1 MTFLI
6 WAIVILLVLGAL
18 LFVYVTASV
27 NAEAGRQDDVLSVPA
42 IATDGVEFMRAF
54 GSVAGHLTQD
64 SNSVELYQNGAE
76 IFPPMLD
83 AIATARDSVHFSTY
97 VFEAGRIPDAFGSA
111 FADAAKRGAEVRV
124 ILDRHGAK
132 KIPAPLVKRMRDAGC
147 DVQWFRRAQW
157 YDWEEYNR
165 RTHRRL
171 LVIDGEVGFTG
182 GVGIADEWDGN
193 GDSPNH
199 WRDSHVRVRG
209 PAVAALQSA
218 FVDNWNEATG
228 ELVLGARYFPTL
240 ERRGDTR
247 VSIIQSTPA
256 NASSA
261 AQRSV
266 AAIIAGATHTLY
278 ITNAYFVPTPPFVR
292 ALCDARSRGV
302 EVKVVVAGPYHN
314 KPAVRR
320 ASRHTW
326 SDLLAG
332 DVGLYEHQLTMVHA
346 KVIVA
351 DGCVTCVGSINF
363 DPRSFAL
370 NAECAA
376 VMLDDGIAQAATK
389 AFSADLANSRR
400 VTTSDIDAL
409 SILSRAID
417 AGAYWVRSQL

>member
-6 WAIVILLVLGAL
+6 WAIVTLLVLGAL
-18 LFVYVTASV
+18 VFVYVTASV
-27 NAEAGRQDDVLSVPA
+27 NAEASRQDEVVSIPV
-42 IATDGVEFMRAF
+42 IATDGVEFMRAIA
-54 GSVAGHLTQD
+54 SVAGHPSQD
-64 SNSVELYQNGAE
+64 SNSVELYQNGAQ

-83 AIATARDSVHFSTY
+83 AIAKARDCVNFASSVY
-97 VFEAGRIPDAFGSA
+97 EPGRIPEAFGLA
-111 FADAAKRGAEVRV
+111 FADAAKRGADVRI

-132 KIPAPLVKRMRDAGC
+132 RIPAPLVQRMKDAGC
-147 DVQWFRRAQW
+147 DVRWFRRAQW
-157 YDWEEYNR
+157 YDWEKYNR

-182 GVGIADEWDGN
+182 GVGIADQWDGN

-199 WRDSHVRVRG
+199 WRDCHVRVRG
-209 PAVAALQSA
+209 PAVAALQST

-228 ELVLGARYFPTL
+228 ELVLGARYFPDL
-240 ERRGDTR
+240 EPRGNTP
-247 VSIIQSTPA
+247 VSIVQSNPV
-256 NASSA
+256 NAGSA
-261 AQRSV
+261 AQRCV
-266 AAIIAGATHTLY
+266 AAIIAGATRSLY
-278 ITNAYFVPTPPFVR
+278 ITNAYFVPTPPFVK
-292 ALCDARSRGV
+292 ALCDARARGV
-302 EVKVVVAGPYHN
+302 EVKIVVPGPHHN

-326 SDLLAG
+326 RGLLAG
-332 DVGLYEHQLTMVHA
+332 DVEIHEHQLTMVHA

-376 VMLDDGIAQAATK
+376 VVLDDDIAQAAAR

-400 VTTSDIDAL
+400 MTTRDIDAV
-409 SILSRAID
+409 SIFSRAID

>member
-6 WAIVILLVLGAL
+6 WAIVTLLVLGAL
-18 LFVYVTASV
+18 VFVYVTASV
-27 NAEAGRQDDVLSVPA
+27 NAEAGRQDDVVSVPA
-42 IATDGVEFMRAF
+42 IVTDGVEFMRTLA
-54 GSVAGHLTQD
+54 SVAGHPAQE
-64 SNSVELYQNGAE
+64 SNSVDLYENGAE

-83 AIATARDSVHFSTY
+83 AIAKARSSVHFSTY
-97 VFEAGRIPDAFGSA
+97 IFEPGRVPEEFASA
-111 FADAAKRGAEVRV
+111 FADAAKRGAEVRI
-124 ILDRHGAK
+124 ILDRHGSK
-132 KIPAPLVKRMRDAGC
+132 KIPAPLVQRMKDAGC
-147 DVQWFRRAQW
+147 DVRWFRRAQW
-157 YDWEEYNR
+157 YDWEKYNR

-182 GVGIADEWDGN
+182 GVGIADQWDGN
-193 GDSPNH
+193 GDGPSH
-199 WRDSHVRVRG
+199 WRDCHVRVRG
-209 PAVAALQSA
+209 PAVASLQST

-228 ELVLGARYFPTL
+228 ELVLGARYFPEP

-266 AAIIAGATHTLY
+266 AAIIAGAKRSLY

-302 EVKVVVAGPYHN
+302 EVKVVVPGPYHN
-314 KPAVRR
+314 KPTVRR

-326 SDLLAG
+326 SGLMAG
-332 DVGLYEHQLTMVHA
+332 DVEIYEHQLTMVHA

-376 VMLDDGIAQAATK
+376 VMLDEGIAQAATR

-400 VTTSDIDAL
+400 VTPSDIEAV
-409 SILSRAID
+409 SIFARAID

>member
-6 WAIVILLVLGAL
+6 WAIVTLLVLGAL
-18 LFVYVTASV
+18 VFVYVTASV
-27 NAEAGRQDDVLSVPA
+27 NAEAGRQDDVVSIPT
-42 IATDGVEFMRAF
+42 IATQGVEFMRAF
-54 GSVAGHLTQD
+54 ASVAGHPSQD

-83 AIATARDSVHFSTY
+83 AIAKARASVHFSTY
-97 VFEAGRIPDAFGSA
+97 VFESGRIPDAFGSA
-111 FADAAKRGAEVRV
+111 FADAAKRGAEVRI
-124 ILDRHGAK
+124 ILDRHGSK
-132 KIPAPLVKRMRDAGC
+132 KIPVPLVQRMKDAGC
-147 DVQWFRRAQW
+147 DVRWFRRAQW
-157 YDWEEYNR
+157 YDWEKYNR

-182 GVGIADEWDGN
+182 GVGIADAWDGN

-199 WRDSHVRVRG
+199 WRDSHVRVSG
-209 PAVAALQSA
+209 PAVASLQST
-218 FVDNWNEATG
+218 FVDTWNEATG
-228 ELVLGARYFPTL
+228 ELVLGARYFPEL
-240 ERRGDTR
+240 ERRGGTR
-247 VSIIQSTPA
+247 VSIVQSTPA

-266 AAIIAGATHTLY
+266 AAIIAGATRSLY
-278 ITNAYFVPTPPFVR
+278 ITNAYFVPTPPFVE
-292 ALCDARSRGV
+292 ALRDARSRGV
-302 EVKVVVAGPYHN
+302 EVKVVVPGPYHN

-326 SDLLAG
+326 RDLLAG
-332 DVGLYEHQLTMVHA
+332 DVEIYEHQLTMVHA

-351 DGCVTCVGSINF
+351 DGGVTCVGSINF

-370 NAECAA
+370 NAECGA
-376 VMLDDGIAQAATK
+376 VMLDESIAEAATR

-400 VTTSDIDAL
+400 VTTRDIDAL
-409 SILSRAID
+409 SIFSRAID

>member
-6 WAIVILLVLGAL
+6 WAIVTLLVLGAL
-18 LFVYVTASV
+18 VFVYVTASV
-27 NAEAGRQDDVLSVPA
+27 NAEAGHQDDVVSIPA
-42 IATDGVEFMRAF
+42 IATDGVEFMRALA
-54 GSVAGHLTQD
+54 SVSGHPSQD
-64 SNSVELYQNGAE
+64 ANSVELYQNGAE

-83 AIATARDSVHFSTY
+83 AIAKAQGSVHFSTY
-97 VFEAGRIPDAFGSA
+97 IFEPGQIPETFGSA
-111 FADAAKRGAEVRV
+111 FADAAKRGAEVRI
-124 ILDRHGAK
+124 ILDRHGSK
-132 KIPAPLVKRMRDAGC
+132 KIPVALVQRMKDAGC
-147 DVQWFRRAQW
+147 DVRWFRRAQW
-157 YDWEEYNR
+157 YDWEKYNR

-182 GVGIADEWDGN
+182 GVGIADQWDGN
-193 GDSPNH
+193 GDSPDH
-199 WRDSHVRVRG
+199 WRDSHVRVSG

-228 ELVLGARYFPTL
+228 ELVLGARYFP
-240 ERRGDTR
+240 EIGRRGDTR
-247 VSIIQSTPA
+247 VSIVQSTPA

-266 AAIIAGATHTLY
+266 AALIAGATRSLY
-278 ITNAYFVPTPPFVR
+278 ITNSYFVPTPPFVK

-302 EVKVVVAGPYHN
+302 EVKVVVPGPYHN

-326 SDLLAG
+326 RDLLAA
-332 DVGLYEHQLTMVHA
+332 DVQIYEHQLTMVHA

-370 NAECAA
+370 NAECGA
-376 VMLDDGIAQAATK
+376 VMLDEGIALAATK

-400 VTTSDIDAL
+400 VTAGDIEAM
-409 SILSRAID
+409 SIFSRAID

>member
-18 LFVYVTASV
+18 VFVYVTASL
-27 NAEAGRQDDVLSVPA
+27 NAEAGRQDEVVSIPS
-42 IATDGVEFMRAF
+42 IATDAREFMRAF
-54 GSVAGHLTQD
+54 GSVAGHPAQD
-64 SNSVELYQNGAE
+64 SNSVDLYENGAA

-83 AIATARDSVHFSTY
+83 AIAKARDSVHFSTY
-97 VFEAGRIPDAFGSA
+97 VFEAGRIPEAFASA
-111 FADAAKRGAEVRV
+111 FADAAKRGAEVRI
-124 ILDRHGAK
+124 ILDRHGSK
-132 KIPAPLVKRMRDAGC
+132 KIPAPLVQRMKDAGC
-147 DVQWFRRAQW
+147 DVRWFRRARW
-157 YDWEEYNR
+157 YDWEKYNR

-171 LVIDGEVGFTG
+171 LVIDGEIGFTG

-193 GDSPNH
+193 GDDPQH

-209 PAVAALQSA
+209 PAVAALQST

-228 ELVLGARYFPTL
+228 ELVLGTRYFPEL
-240 ERRGDTR
+240 ESRGDTT
-247 VSIIQSTPA
+247 VSIVQSTPA

-266 AAIIAGATHTLY
+266 AAIIVGAKRSLY

-320 ASRHTW
+320 ASRHSW
-326 SDLLAG
+326 RDLLAG
-332 DVGLYEHQLTMVHA
+332 DVKLYEHQLTMVHA

-351 DGCVTCVGSINF
+351 DGCVTLVGSINF

-370 NAECAA
+370 NAECGA
-376 VMLDDGIAQAATK
+376 VMLDEGVAQAATR
-389 AFSADLANSRR
+389 AFNADLANSRR
-400 VTTSDIDAL
+400 VTTQDIDAL
-409 SILSRAID
+409 SIFSRAID

>member
-1 MTFLI
+1 MIFLI
-6 WAIVILLVLGAL
+6 WAIVTLLVLGAL
-18 LFVYVTASV
+18 VFVYVTASV
-27 NAEAGRQDDVLSVPA
+27 NAEAGRQDDVVSVPA
-42 IATDGVEFMRAF
+42 IATDGVEFMRTLA
-54 GSVAGHLTQD
+54 SVAGHPAHE

-83 AIATARDSVHFSTY
+83 AIAKARDSVHFSTY
-97 VFEAGRIPDAFGSA
+97 VFEPGRVPEAFASA
-111 FADAAKRGAEVRV
+111 FADAAKRGAEVRI
-124 ILDRHGAK
+124 ILDRHGSK
-132 KIPAPLVKRMRDAGC
+132 KIPAPLVQQMKHAGC
-147 DVQWFRRAQW
+147 DVRWFRRAQW
-157 YDWEEYNR
+157 YDWEKYNR

-182 GVGIADEWDGN
+182 GVGIADQWDGA
-193 GDSPNH
+193 GDSPSH

-228 ELVLGARYFPTL
+228 ELVLGARYFPNL
-240 ERRGDTR
+240 ERRGNTR
-247 VSIIQSTPA
+247 VCIVQSNPA

-261 AQRSV
+261 AQRCV
-266 AAIIAGATHTLY
+266 AAIIAGATHSLY
-278 ITNAYFVPTPPFVR
+278 IANAYFVPTPPFVK

-302 EVKVVVAGPYHN
+302 NVKVVVPGPYHN

-326 SDLLAG
+326 SDLLAA
-332 DVGLYEHQLTMVHA
+332 DVQIFEHQLTMVHA

-351 DGCVTCVGSINF
+351 DGCVTCIGSINF

-376 VMLDDGIAQAATK
+376 VMLDDEIADAATK

-400 VTTSDIDAL
+400 VTASDLDAVSL
-409 SILSRAID
+409 FSRAID